1 MDGKIIISVMGLVY
15 NGFVCVSVKQHVITL
30 LSAMADWKSV
40 HMHVIMTIALYYY
53 YISLCYNHLAMSA
66 SLPAPPAL
74 AQYQVNNVPPA
85 AY

>member
-40 HMHVIMTIALYYY
+40 HHACYYDHSTILLLYFT
-53 YISLCYNHLAMSA
+53 LL
-66 SLPAPPAL
+66 
-74 AQYQVNNVPPA
+74 
-85 AY
+85 

>member
-1 MDGKIIISVMGLVY
+1 MDGKITMSVMGLVTDS
-15 NGFVCVSVKQHVITL
+15 FVSVKQHVITL

-40 HMHVIMTIALYYY
+40 HHVIMTIALYYY
-53 YISLCYNHLAMSA
+53 YISLCYNHLEMSA